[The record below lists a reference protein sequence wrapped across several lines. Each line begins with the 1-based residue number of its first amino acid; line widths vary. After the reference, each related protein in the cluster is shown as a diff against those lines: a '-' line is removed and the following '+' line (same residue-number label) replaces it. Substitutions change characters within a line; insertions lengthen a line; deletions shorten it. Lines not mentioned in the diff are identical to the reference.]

1 VRLKLPGLALTY
13 LVLLIPS
20 FVSADVLEEILER
33 GTIRI
38 GVTEFIPWAISTK
51 SGELVGFE
59 IEVANKIASD
69 MNVKP
74 EIRVYEWERI
84 IPALQE
90 GEIDVIASGLNITP
104 ARALQVNFSQPIAA
118 SGISIAAN
126 KEKTKNVTSFD
137 ELNDKRVVITVVED
151 SFAQSVAQTF
161 FDQANIRA
169 HPNSELAQNDVLET
183 RAHAYVATV
192 PEVNFFVLM
201 NSRKVDVPVRET
213 LMASSEGLAVKK
225 GEQELLNFL
234 NSWVVA
240 RQTDKWL
247 SATREYWFN
256 TVEWVPQLS
265 E

>member
-1 VRLKLPGLALTY
+1 MRLKLPGLALTY

-151 SFAQSVAQTF
+151 SFAQSVAQT
-161 FDQANIRA
+161 NPRR
-169 HPNSELAQNDVLET
+169 P
-183 RAHAYVATV
+183 
-192 PEVNFFVLM
+192 
-201 NSRKVDVPVRET
+201 
-213 LMASSEGLAVKK
+213 
-225 GEQELLNFL
+225 
-234 NSWVVA
+234 
-240 RQTDKWL
+240 
-247 SATREYWFN
+247 
-256 TVEWVPQLS
+256 
-265 E
+265 